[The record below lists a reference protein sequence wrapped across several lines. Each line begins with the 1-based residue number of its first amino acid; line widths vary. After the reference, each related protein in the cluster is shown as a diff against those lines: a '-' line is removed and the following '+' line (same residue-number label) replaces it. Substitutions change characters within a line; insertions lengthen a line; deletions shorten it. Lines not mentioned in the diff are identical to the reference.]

1 MWVAADTPGLV
12 SQWLNYMTGGL
23 QNALVIAMI
32 FLLLRLLLRRPQVA
46 LVVGVL
52 VLLLAM
58 NNGQI
63 VTGDWV
69 GRFNVVAFTT
79 LFTLVV
85 HRYGLVATAGLL
97 FVDNVITD
105 IPLTTDLSVWWSTP
119 TLLTLSLVLGLVAF
133 AYYAA
138 RGGEPL
144 FGQVV
149 PD

>member
-1 MWVAADTPGLV
+1 M
-12 SQWLNYMTGGL
+12 
-23 QNALVIAMI
+23 ALVAGII
-32 FLLLRLLLRRPQVA
+32 
-46 LVVGVL
+46 

-79 LFTLVV
+79 LITLVI
-85 HRYGLVATAGLL
+85 HRYGLVSAAALL
-97 FVDNVITD
+97 FVDNVVTD
-105 IPLTTDLSVWWSTP
+105 IPLTTDLSLWWSTP
-119 TLLTLSLVLGLVAF
+119 TVLTLSVVFALVAF